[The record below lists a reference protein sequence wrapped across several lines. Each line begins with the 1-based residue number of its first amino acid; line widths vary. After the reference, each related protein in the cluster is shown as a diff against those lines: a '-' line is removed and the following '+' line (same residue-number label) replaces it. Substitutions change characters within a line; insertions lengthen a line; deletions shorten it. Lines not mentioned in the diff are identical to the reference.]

1 MKTDCFTALVEQEE
15 ATREILKI
23 VEENKSNI
31 GSWRVSK
38 RGDMTLPFETLQ
50 VKQLT
55 TPKVAKPVSRNVPV
69 QDEWNTDELCDLFVE
84 HRRVMV
90 RAEYAGCGKSYACK
104 AMEKRGLKV
113 LFVCPTNKLVQ
124 NNRENGVTLN
134 QFFGVGMSEDGG
146 LTRVSKFDD
155 SPYQVV
161 VFDEIYF
168 ASVRM
173 LAKTKRSAS

>member
-1 MKTDCFTALVEQEE
+1 MEVFSAKTDCFTVLVEQEDS
-15 ATREILKI
+15 TREISETSEDQVSK
-23 VEENKSNI
+23 I

-38 RGDMTLPFETLQ
+38 RGDVTLPFETLQ

-55 TPKVAKPVSRNVPV
+55 TPKVAKAVRRNVPV
-69 QDEWNTDELCDLFVE
+69 QDEWNTDELCDLFSE

-104 AMEKRGLKV
+104 AMEKRGLRV

-134 QFFGVGMSEDGG
+134 QF
-146 LTRVSKFDD
+146 
-155 SPYQVV
+155 
-161 VFDEIYF
+161 
-168 ASVRM
+168 
-173 LAKTKRSAS
+173 SAWE